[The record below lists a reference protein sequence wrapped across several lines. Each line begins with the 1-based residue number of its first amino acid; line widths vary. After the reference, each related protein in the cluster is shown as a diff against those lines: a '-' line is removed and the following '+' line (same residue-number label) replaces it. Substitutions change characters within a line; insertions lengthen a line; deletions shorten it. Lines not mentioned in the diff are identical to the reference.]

1 MDLGLKKQIV
11 MDFFNSF
18 LVCTA
23 DDQCGG
29 NQVCDTASTKCKCA
43 DGHHES
49 NGVCV
54 KDGK

>member
-1 MDLGLKKQIV
+1 MDSL
-11 MDFFNSF
+11 NSF

-29 NQVCDTASTKCKCA
+29 NQVCDIASTKCKCA